1 VCAVQYG
8 SGSARARLH
17 KEPQFGSETTLSTGR
32 EQSRSRDNISSRA
45 RARSA
50 QHSKRLLKPTEKP
63 SKIPVPTPSSRNGSS
78 SSTSASDDLYQR
90 YDKHQPITAQH
101 SSHVVGKQRY
111 QQHQLRQDPAKLAV
125 LQEAEHDYI
134 TLGEDGGQL
143 KSGPRESQQE
153 LIKVLEKGSWDEET
167 FTKLLMSG

>member
-1 VCAVQYG
+1 
-8 SGSARARLH
+8 
-17 KEPQFGSETTLSTGR
+17 
-32 EQSRSRDNISSRA
+32 
-45 RARSA
+45 
-50 QHSKRLLKPTEKP
+50 
-63 SKIPVPTPSSRNGSS
+63 
-78 SSTSASDDLYQR
+78 LYQR
-90 YDKHQPITAQH
+90 YDKQTNRQTNKQL
-101 SSHVVGKQRY
+101 VGKQRY